1 MDREICELN
10 QDVNE
15 IKNLKR
21 SLKTEIESEKKLIND
36 IAAIAQKYKK
46 LITEQRR
53 EKERLEQQ
61 VKSSAKIMT
70 NLQQRRDTLIDDNNR
85 LYDDFRQTLEQDT
98 EDL

>member
-53 EKERLEQQ
+53 EKERLAQQ

>member
-1 MDREICELN
+1 LDRELCELN

-21 SLKTEIESEKKLIND
+21 SLKAEIESEKKLIND

-53 EKERLEQQ
+53 EKERLAQQ

-70 NLQQRRDTLIDDNNR
+70 NLQ
-85 LYDDFRQTLEQDT
+85 
-98 EDL
+98 